1 MAHNTNVVFADALTK
16 ASRLVELQV
25 LFARSP
31 HKTFRTRELAARL
44 GVAPRTVRQYLTEL
58 SSAGKLPIF
67 HDGRGWRLVPN
78 ARLEV
83 GPLKFELSEATAV
96 YLAARLLLRHS
107 DEPNPAV
114 REAVRRLSLVVPE
127 NLGRFM
133 EHLTQR
139 LEADPHHPF
148 AATFRA
154 FAYGWALR
162 RVVDCLYHPLG
173 RPEPFRCRF
182 HPYLLEPALWGL
194 SLYAVGF
201 SELHGAIRIFKLERV
216 LSATVSED
224 TFPAVPM
231 ENLLDKLEQSWDVW
245 LADDTDVAVKL
256 RFDAEVARIVEETRW
271 HPSQE
276 NRPLPDGTVEVSFL
290 LTPSVPFC
298 NWILSWGAHCEVLEP
313 LSLRREI
320 AAALR
325 HAANLYQ
332 AD

>member
-1 MAHNTNVVFADALTK
+1 MVFADALSK
-16 ASRLVELQV
+16 ASRLVELQI

-31 HKTFRTRELAARL
+31 QKTFRTRELAGRL

-58 SSAGKLPIF
+58 STSGKLPIF
-67 HDGRGWRLVPN
+67 HDGRGWRLVPH

-114 REAVRRLSLVVPE
+114 REAVRRLSVVVPE
-127 NLGRFM
+127 DLGRFM
-133 EHLTQR
+133 EHLAERTS
-139 LEADPHHPF
+139 ADPQHPF
-148 AATFRA
+148 AAAFRA

-162 RVVDCLYHPLG
+162 RVVDCVYHPLG

-216 LSATVSED
+216 QAATVTEEN
-224 TFPAVPM
+224 FPTVEMKA
-231 ENLLDKLEQSWDVW
+231 LLDKLEQSWDVW
-245 LADDTDVAVKL
+245 LADESDVVVRL
-256 RFDAEVARIVEETRW
+256 RFDPEVSRIVEETRW

-276 NRPLPDGTVEVSFL
+276 NRLLPDGSVEVSFL
-290 LTPSVPFC
+290 LTPSVPFV
-298 NWILSWGAHCEVLEP
+298 NWVLSWGAHCQVLEP
-313 LSLRREI
+313 PSLREEI
-320 AAALR
+320 ASTLRQAAK
-325 HAANLYQ
+325 LYE
-332 AD
+332 AP

>member
-1 MAHNTNVVFADALTK
+1 MVFADALSK
-16 ASRLVELQV
+16 ASRLVDLQL

-31 HKTFRTRELAARL
+31 QKTFRTKELAARL

-58 SSAGKLPIF
+58 SAAGKLPIF

-114 REAVRRLSLVVPE
+114 REAVRRLSVVVPE
-127 NLGRFM
+127 DLGRFM

-139 LEADPHHPF
+139 AKTDPHHPF

-201 SELHGAIRIFKLERV
+201 SELHGAIRVFKLERV
-216 LSATVSED
+216 LDATVGEES
-224 TFPAVPM
+224 FPAVEM
-231 ENLLDKLEQSWDVW
+231 KTLLDKLEQSWDVW
-245 LADDTDVAVKL
+245 LADECDVAVKL
-256 RFDAEVARIVEETRW
+256 RFDHEVSRIAKETRW

-276 NRPLPDGTVEVSFL
+276 NRLLPDGSVEVSFR
-290 LTPSVPFC
+290 LTPSVPFI

-313 LSLRREI
+313 VNLREEVATTLKQAASLYETSSTR
-320 AAALR
+320 A
-325 HAANLYQ
+325 
-332 AD
+332 

>member
-1 MAHNTNVVFADALTK
+1 MVFADALSK

-31 HKTFRTRELAARL
+31 QKTFRTKELAARL
-44 GVAPRTVRQYLTEL
+44 GIAPRTVRQYLTEL
-58 SSAGKLPIF
+58 SAAGKLPIF

-114 REAVRRLSLVVPE
+114 REAVRRLSVVVPE
-127 NLGRFM
+127 DLGRFM
-133 EHLTQR
+133 EHLVERTC
-139 LEADPHHPF
+139 ADPQHPF
-148 AATFRA
+148 ATVFRA

-201 SELHGAIRIFKLERV
+201 SELHGAVRIFKLERV
-216 LSATVSED
+216 LTAAVTEES
-224 TFPAVPM
+224 FPNV
-231 ENLLDKLEQSWDVW
+231 EVQTLLDKLEQSWDVW
-245 LADDTDVAVKL
+245 LADESDVAVKL
-256 RFDAEVARIVEETRW
+256 RFDPEVSRIAKETRW
-271 HPSQE
+271 HPSQD
-276 NRPLPDGTVEVSFL
+276 NLLLPDGSMEVSFL
-290 LTPSVPFC
+290 LTPSVPFM

-313 LSLRREI
+313 ESLRKEI
-320 AAALR
+320 ATTLRDAAQ
-325 HAANLYQ
+325 LYQ
-332 AD
+332 AP

>member
-1 MAHNTNVVFADALTK
+1 MVFGDALSK

-31 HKTFRTRELAARL
+31 QKTFRTKELAARL

-58 SSAGKLPIF
+58 SGAGKLPIF
-67 HDGRGWRLVPN
+67 HDGRGWRLVSH

-114 REAVRRLSLVVPE
+114 REAVRRLSVVVPE
-127 NLGRFM
+127 DLGRFM
-133 EHLTQR
+133 EHLAHRSQ
-139 LEADPHHPF
+139 ADPQHPF
-148 AATFRA
+148 ATAFRV

-162 RVVDCLYHPLG
+162 RVVDVLYHPLG

-201 SELHGAIRIFKLERV
+201 SELHGEIRIFKLERV
-216 LSATVSED
+216 VSSSVTEES
-224 TFPAVPM
+224 FPAV
-231 ENLLDKLEQSWDVW
+231 EIQGLLDKLEQSWDVW
-245 LADDTDVAVKL
+245 LADEGDLLVRL
-256 RFDAEVARIVEETRW
+256 RFDPEVARIVKEARW

-276 NRPLPDGTVEVSFL
+276 NRQLSDGSVEVRFS
-290 LTPSVPFC
+290 LTPSMPFV

-313 LSLRREI
+313 KSLRKEI
-320 AAALR
+320 AGTLRKAAG
-325 HAANLYQ
+325 LYQ
-332 AD
+332 DN